1 MVHFKSNGFEFSLPS
16 CYGDLTLSQFF
27 KLKNLQS
34 NKLIDILPILSGLDK
49 AIWEQFADIDIDEKI
64 APCLEFLQGEFDCHL
79 YLVPDYI
86 TISDKQYPKPKSLAL
101 NTFGQ
106 KLALQTAIADAEKQ
120 GKDSLE
126 IYPYALAL
134 YMQPIVTGKPYDSD
148 MVDDLVPAVMQ
159 CKLSEAWPLCS
170 FFLLSFEQ
178 LLIEKEKSYHILQQR
193 KNLELELKTLKS
205 SVTFQQFS
213 LWRKL
218 WIEILIK
225 FYSLIMRRYTLPF
238 LLSQKQI
245 VIKGDTVN
253 C

>member
-27 KLKNLQS
+27 KLKELQS

-49 AIWEQFADIDIDEKI
+49 YTWEQFADIDIDEKI
-64 APCLEFLQGEFDCHL
+64 APCLEFLNGEFDCHL
-79 YLVPDYI
+79 YFVPDYI
-86 TISDKQYPKPKSLAL
+86 NISGKQYPKPKSVGL

-106 KLALQTAIADAEKQ
+106 KLALQSATAEAEKE
-120 GKDSLE
+120 GKNSVDV
-126 IYPYALAL
+126 YPYALAL

-148 MVDDLVPAVMQ
+148 EVDKLLPDIME

-178 LLIEKEKSYHILQQR
+178 SLSEKAKSFHTLQQR
-193 KNLELELKTLKS
+193 KRLEQELKNLKS
-205 SVTFQQFS
+205 SATFQQFS

-218 WIEILIK
+218 SIK
-225 FYSLIMRRYTLPF
+225 LLTMFYSRIMPRYTQPF
-238 LLSQKQI
+238 LMRQKQI
-245 VIKGDTVN
+245 VIRDDTTK
-253 C
+253 